1 MTPRRLLILGGTGE
15 AAALARAAVERFGD
29 RLDITTS
36 LAGRTSAP
44 AALAGHVRIGG
55 FGGVEGLTEYLRDQG
70 IDLLI
75 DATHPFA
82 ATMSAHA
89 RLAAETAG
97 IARLTLARPAWPRHP
112 LDRWVEVAGM
122 AAAAAALP
130 RLGRRAFVTVGTN
143 EIAAF
148 AGLPQVWMLVR
159 LVESPRAPLPLAQH
173 ELVIDKGPF
182 TIAGEAAL
190 MESRGIDV
198 LVTKASGGAATAAK
212 IEAAR
217 ARDLPVLMVRRP
229 PPEPGARAWTVDET
243 LAWIAE
249 ALSRC

>member
-15 AAALARAAVERFGD
+15 AAALARTAVERFRD
-29 RLDITTS
+29 RLDVATS

-44 AALAGHVRIGG
+44 AALTGRVRIGG
-55 FGGVEGLTEYLRDQG
+55 FGGVEGLAAYLRDRR

-82 ATMSAHA
+82 AVMSAHA
-89 RLAAETAG
+89 RLAAEAAG
-97 IARLTLARPAWPRHP
+97 IERLTLARPAWPRHP
-112 LDRWVEVAGM
+112 RDRWVEVADM

-130 RLGRRAFVTVGTN
+130 RLGRRAFITVGAN

-148 AGLPQVWMLVR
+148 AGLAQVWMLVR
-159 LVESPRAPLPLAQH
+159 LVEPPQVPLPLARHQ
-173 ELVIDKGPF
+173 LMTDKGPF
-182 TIAGEAAL
+182 TVTGETAL
-190 MESRGIDV
+190 MENHGIDV

-229 PPEPGARAWTVDET
+229 PPEPGVRVDSVGEA
-243 LAWIAE
+243 LDWIA
-249 ALSRC
+249 ARLA

>member
-1 MTPRRLLILGGTGE
+1 MTPRRVLILGGTGE
-15 AAALARAAVERFGD
+15 AAVLARAALDRFGD
-29 RLDITTS
+29 RLDVTTS
-36 LAGRTSAP
+36 LAGCTSAP

-55 FGGVEGLTEYLRDQG
+55 FGGVEGLIAYLRDRR

-97 IARLTLARPAWPRHP
+97 IERLTLARPAWPCHP
-112 LDRWVEVAGM
+112 LDRWVEVADM
-122 AAAAAALP
+122 AAAAATLP
-130 RLGRRAFVTVGTN
+130 RLGRRAFVTVGAN

-159 LVESPRAPLPLAQH
+159 LVEPPRTPLPLAQH

-182 TIAGEAAL
+182 TVTGETAL
-190 MESRGIDV
+190 MENQGIDV
-198 LVTKASGGAATAAK
+198 LVTKASGGAATVAK

-229 PPEPGARAWTVDET
+229 SPEPGARVDSVSEA
-243 LAWIAE
+243 LDWIA
-249 ALSRC
+249 ARLA

>member
-29 RLDITTS
+29 RLDVTSS
-36 LAGRTSAP
+36 LAGRTTMP

-55 FGGVEGLTEYLRDQG
+55 FGGVEGLAVYLRDQR

-82 ATMSAHA
+82 VTMSAHA
-89 RLAAETAG
+89 RLAAEA
-97 IARLTLARPAWPRHP
+97 ADVERLTLARPAWPRHP
-112 LDRWVEVAGM
+112 LDRWVEVADM
-122 AAAAAALP
+122 AAAAATLP
-130 RLGRRAFVTVGTN
+130 RLGRRAFVTVGAN

-159 LVESPRAPLPLAQH
+159 LVEPPQDSLPLAQH

-182 TIAGEAAL
+182 TVTGEIVL
-190 MESRGIDV
+190 MENHSIDV

-212 IEAAR
+212 IGAAR
-217 ARDLPVLMVRRP
+217 ARDLPVLMVSRP
-229 PPEPGARAWTVDET
+229 PLEPGARVDSVGEA
-243 LAWIAE
+243 LDWIA
-249 ALSRC
+249 ARLA